1 MSLTAW
7 QVGRGPSSAP
17 RSVERPAPAS
27 ARSAHAVRR
36 LRNLSARLDFCQPWW
51 FVARQAAVECSH
63 QIHVPASYW
72 FRDRQAS
79 YFRILTVSSG
89 IEAGF
94 WGWFPGT
101 GPCSF
106 EHSPTLG
113 RARSVITA
121 PTRAARGPGGPYG
134 GLRRMGLGNMQEV
147 LPTMT
152 AETPPK
158 PGENGGHEKDTATA
172 EERCH
177 RIGRRAEVTNRRK
190 SRFVFRS
197 GPALRRRRRRFCL
210 HRQFLHAGESRGQA
224 ASVQPPGPQSGGA
237 QPSVGPASGVAKRRP
252 GRWAGGRADRK

>member
-106 EHSPTLG
+106 EHSPTRGALG
-113 RARSVITA
+113 ASSRLH
-121 PTRAARGPGGPYG
+121 TRAAQGPRGPVRGPTPYG
-134 GLRRMGLGNMQEV
+134 SRQYAGSASDNDGRNATE
-147 LPTMT
+147 
-152 AETPPK
+152 A
-158 PGENGGHEKDTATA
+158 GGKWRTRERYGYRGGTVPSYRSKSRSNKSA
-172 EERCH
+172 EEPVCVSFGSCFATSSSQ
-177 RIGRRAEVTNRRK
+177 I
-190 SRFVFRS
+190 
-197 GPALRRRRRRFCL
+197 L
-210 HRQFLHAGESRGQA
+210 
-224 ASVQPPGPQSGGA
+224 
-237 QPSVGPASGVAKRRP
+237 PASAIP
-252 GRWAGGRADRK
+252 SCW